1 MLMES
6 ERKIGTINPSI
17 ELPET
22 SPDLTCRLYLRE
34 ISRLGKM
41 EDVQKCINDCLNN
54 EPAIYSSTEEFLTA
68 NPNYEKEVNLAL
80 SNKEKAAV
88 RSYSGYKFAWINS
101 IARGF
106 WDYEKMGAKTPEVE
120 AEIKETTREIISAI
134 KKAPAPEKDFMTFR
148 GTNLDGFR
156 SYGVNTINDL
166 AKMKGQFMLE
176 QGFTSTAIKR
186 EKSFA
191 EREVSDLWIG
201 ESNIEMRYHIPAGAE
216 EILALTSDDLS
227 YSPEQTE
234 VLIDHD
240 ALSYVSDVN
249 IDGNGH
255 AVVDT
260 ILVPRST
267 YAGEN

>member
-1 MLMES
+1 MES
-6 ERKIGTINPSI
+6 EKKIERSNLIG

-22 SPDLTCRLYLRE
+22 SPDSVCRLYLRE
-34 ISRLGKM
+34 IARMGKM
-41 EDVQKCINDCLNN
+41 GDVQKCINDSLNN
-54 EPAIYSSTEEFLTA
+54 EPDIYSSTEEFLAA
-68 NPNYEKEVNLAL
+68 NPNYGEKIDATL
-80 SNKEKAAV
+80 SSSEKDAV
-88 RSYSGYKFAWINS
+88 RSYSGYRFAWINS

-156 SYGVNTINDL
+156 SYGTNTINDL

-201 ESNIEMRYHIPAGAE
+201 ESNIEMRYHIPAGADE
-216 EILALTSDDLS
+216 VLALTSDDLS

-234 VLIDHD
+234 VLIDHNT
-240 ALSYVSDVN
+240 LSYVSDVD
-249 IDGNGH
+249 IDRNGH

-260 ILVPRST
+260 ILIPRSI
-267 YAGEN
+267 YAGGN